1 MKYFKFLMLIGLMVG
16 SGVLLF
22 SENLDQQSYL
32 SILYPAVMTITTLFL
47 FRSALI
53 DESSEVTFKPT
64 ITRLLLVGLFVFY
77 FSKNGYFE
85 GFDTFTFLIV
95 LSLLALLSLALID
108 IKKQE

>member
-1 MKYFKFLMLIGLMVG
+1 MKYFKFLMLIGFMVS

-32 SILYPAVMTITTLFL
+32 SILYPAVMTITALFL

-64 ITRLLLVGLFVFY
+64 ITRLLLVGLFTFH

-85 GFDTFTFLIV
+85 GFNTFTFLII
-95 LSLLALLSLALID
+95 LSLIALLSLALINV
-108 IKKQE
+108 KKQD